1 MSTKRSAFTLVEML
15 ITLTI
20 FSVVAVLSVTLLVT
34 GLRSAR
40 KIQAQVLLY
49 SEAQALMDQ
58 MARDVERN
66 TVDYEAYYARD
77 VRNDLGW
84 NTPDYGKYAQS
95 FYNPGTGGTEA
106 GPYDGVNMYGSYY
119 QANCSDGSGTYPT
132 DCPTGEPVSAEQD
145 TETGAHPFTGID
157 AYSGYAGGQDT
168 MNAFC
173 ESADGSTDCTSSA
186 FALQDNLILVNGDG
200 DSRTVYA
207 LKPFSSG
214 SSDYYMSKMGLSAT
228 DTNNDGIVDLWG
240 CSTHYSGLCTGTYTN
255 ANGDIASVPTDVN
268 DFVALTPDALTIED
282 FKILVNPSEDPYRA
296 FAEGDEQVQP
306 QVTII
311 LKVSLSSDYSSGLL
325 GEVPSIL
332 IQRTISTGVYSKV
345 PSY

>member
-1 MSTKRSAFTLVEML
+1 MFSKRSAFTLVEML

-77 VRNDLGW
+77 VRGATGW
-84 NTPDYGKYAQS
+84 DTPDYGKYAQA
-95 FYNPGTGGTEA
+95 FYDPKTGGTEA
-106 GPYDGVNMYGSYY
+106 GPYDGVNTYGSYY
-119 QANCSDGSGTYPT
+119 QAHCSDGIGTYPT
-132 DCPTGEPVSAEQD
+132 DCPTGEPVYAEQD
-145 TETGAHPFTGID
+145 TDTGAHPFTGID
-157 AYSGYAGGQDT
+157 VYSGYDGGQIT

-173 ESADGSTDCTSSA
+173 ESADGSTDCTAQSVA
-186 FALQDNLILVNGDG
+186 VQDNLILVNGNG

-207 LKPFSSG
+207 LKPLGSSG
-214 SSDYYMSKMGLSAT
+214 TEYYMGKMGLTGT
-228 DTNNDGIVDLWG
+228 DTTNDGIVDLWG
-240 CSTHYSGLCTGTYTN
+240 CSTHYFSLCTSTN
-255 ANGDIASVPTDVN
+255 AAGDPIPTDEN
-268 DFVALTPDALTIED
+268 DFVALTPDALNIEE
-282 FKILVNPSEDPYRA
+282 FKIIVNPSEDPYRA
-296 FAEGDEQVQP
+296 FAEGDEQIQP

-311 LKVSLSSDYSSGLL
+311 LKVSLSSDYSSGLM